1 MCYNRVRESVK
12 ISPMASIAFVSIC
25 FLCVFLVRDA
35 QLLSAGPFP
44 AFHWR
49 LIIYWIVLSC
59 CVLAARGLNA
69 VGPDEIITAL
79 RSPLV
84 WGVSVGLHVAGLS
97 ICLWLRRTCRSDW
110 AWLVALFP
118 TPMLTLL
125 LLGVTAAVA
134 PGLVSGLQLWT
145 WVLVALGWTLIV
157 GIAGRLRAVIGGS
170 DSEFAINFAAA
181 SNSTA
186 LALFPFSP
194 FF

>member
-1 MCYNRVRESVK
+1 
-12 ISPMASIAFVSIC
+12 MAVVSIC

-35 QLLSAGPFP
+35 QLLSTGPFP

-49 LIIYWIVLSC
+49 LGFYWTVLSS
-59 CVLAARGLNA
+59 CVVAARALNA
-69 VGPDEIITAL
+69 TSPDEIIAAL

-84 WGVSVGLHVAGLS
+84 WGVSVGLHVVCLS
-97 ICLWLRRTCRSDW
+97 ICLRLRRVRRSDW

-125 LLGVTAAVA
+125 LLGAAGVIA
-134 PGLVSGLQLWT
+134 PSSGGGLKVWT
-145 WVLVALGWTLIV
+145 CVLAALGWTLIV
-157 GIAGRLRAVIGGS
+157 GAAGKLTVLIGGS
-170 DSEFAINFAAA
+170 DSEFAVDFAAA

-186 LALFPFSP
+186 LAFLPLSP